1 MSDKPDEQLP
11 FDEFQFQSDAF
22 KLVLNADP
30 SGINAM
36 GKLVEFLINDPLIR
50 GLLETGAIQKLSPIQ
65 QAGLIDA
72 MVDKD
77 SPITSD
83 ERDAIRNL
91 WGGFF
96 DLVKPAV
103 EHDIERMGSKLT
115 DAGFPDPRGDY
126 GAWRIIAKMVGCDP
140 DGYMEDIF
148 DSAMAFHASKQQ
160 ADCIDDG
167 DGLFESDRILVWGG
181 VRFTLRTNQAIVFRL
196 LVDAYPGD
204 VTHGVFCE
212 KGIGELR
219 DSFRFNNAQR
229 KKEYYPCWGLIA
241 DGSVK
246 DSKRLIDPSI
256 VRSDQEKFSDPRHNP
271 QRSPV

>member
-1 MSDKPDEQLP
+1 
-11 FDEFQFQSDAF
+11 
-22 KLVLNADP
+22 
-30 SGINAM
+30 
-36 GKLVEFLINDPLIR
+36 
-50 GLLETGAIQKLSPIQ
+50 
-65 QAGLIDA
+65 
-72 MVDKD
+72 
-77 SPITSD
+77 
-83 ERDAIRNL
+83 
-91 WGGFF
+91 
-96 DLVKPAV
+96 
-103 EHDIERMGSKLT
+103 
-115 DAGFPDPRGDY
+115 
-126 GAWRIIAKMVGCDP
+126 
-140 DGYMEDIF
+140 MEDIF
-148 DSAMAFHASKQQ
+148 DSAMAYHASKQQ

-256 VRSDQEKFSDPRHNP
+256 VRSDQEKFSDPQHNP
-271 QRSPV
+271 QRSPG

>member
-22 KLVLNADP
+22 KSVLNADP
-30 SGINAM
+30 SAINAM
-36 GKLVEFLINDPLIR
+36 VKLFEYIIDDPMLR
-50 GLLETGAIQKLSPIQ
+50 GMFETGMLKQLSPIQ
-65 QAGLIDA
+65 LAGLLDA
-72 MVDKD
+72 KIDKD
-77 SPITSD
+77 SPLTVD
-83 ERDAIRNL
+83 DRNAIRTMTRGWL
-91 WGGFF
+91 

-140 DGYMEDIF
+140 DGFMEDIF
-148 DSAMAFHASKQQ
+148 DSAMAYHASKQQ

-219 DSFRFNNAQR
+219 DSFRFNNAQD

-241 DGSVK
+241 GGSVK

-271 QRSPV
+271 QRSPG

>member
-1 MSDKPDEQLP
+1 MPVTLAAQDVENIDS
-11 FDEFQFQSDAF
+11 FFQKAF
-22 KLVLNADP
+22 KVIFK
-30 SGINAM
+30 SGM
-36 GKLVEFLINDPLIR
+36 M
-50 GLLETGAIQKLSPIQ
+50 
-65 QAGLIDA
+65 AGLGKVTSTEFDC
-72 MVDKD
+72 VGFNHGLWLPLESVSLWLGCHTND
-77 SPITSD
+77 SVRKEWETK
-83 ERDAIRNL
+83 
-91 WGGFF
+91 G
-96 DLVKPAV
+96 VKVLKASN
-103 EHDIERMGSKLT
+103 RL
-115 DAGFPDPRGDY
+115 
-126 GAWRIIAKMVGCDP
+126 AKMYKHL
-140 DGYMEDIF
+140 DGI
-148 DSAMAFHASKQQ
+148 SAELRASDRAGDLLKARFTILERRLIEFRYLWWNLKKSLNIS
-160 ADCIDDG
+160 ADNRADEDG

-271 QRSPV
+271 QRSPG